1 MAGQNGGFGSEF
13 ADMAVDVTASAPAHR
28 GDLLPIRS
36 CCELHDEDAAVIFDF
51 GAAYPVGGM
60 RIFGENDS
68 QAETC
73 PLKVEYALDGKHWAV
88 AEWVPECA
96 DLESGMDRRHSVWT
110 VRGGSLHARYMKV
123 TCEAPF
129 AATVSEVQFLAA
141 SGFGV
146 EPCEEWTNLFHRSC
160 GWSGADGIYSIPL
173 HACERNGTANNARTL
188 FLFGDT
194 FIGEVDKTSDR
205 RISPV
210 IINNTAAVLDGGKPR
225 PEAVQ
230 FVWRRDDEGN
240 PASLFVPATPK
251 ASQIEGAYYWLQDGI
266 VVGNMFYCFPMIIG
280 PNPDGPEGFQ
290 FAVHGIARVSAPVD
304 EDGLRYDENIQA
316 DTDLYYEAAN
326 GRTTYFGAAF
336 MALTESAGT
345 ANPDG
350 HIYIYGLQNGA
361 SGPAMVVAR
370 VPEARFADF
379 AAWRF
384 WNGAEWTAE
393 KEQVVPIA
401 DEISCEFSVT
411 PMSDQWEGAAYA
423 VVFQEAG
430 AGLGNRLSMY
440 VGASPVGPFAD
451 PIRLYACAEPDEG
464 KGIYVYNAK
473 AHPHLSRPGELL
485 ASYNVNT
492 TSMDMHMQHAGIYRP
507 RFVNIRQIR

>member
-1 MAGQNGGFGSEF
+1 MCGDAG
-13 ADMAVDVTASAPAHR
+13 R
-28 GDLLPIRS
+28 KRPIRYS
-36 CCELHDEDAAVIFDF
+36 TWLVSPATGFFC
-51 GAAYPVGGM
+51 M
-60 RIFGENDS
+60 TENCKN
-68 QAETC
+68 TI
-73 PLKVEYALDGKHWAV
+73 PGLVLRW
-88 AEWVPECA
+88 
-96 DLESGMDRRHSVWT
+96 
-110 VRGGSLHARYMKV
+110 
-123 TCEAPF
+123 EAPGVEWLEQRITLF
-129 AATVSEVQFLAA
+129 AA
-141 SGFGV
+141 
-146 EPCEEWTNLFHRSC
+146 
-160 GWSGADGIYSIPL
+160 
-173 HACERNGTANNARTL
+173 
-188 FLFGDT
+188 
-194 FIGEVDKTSDR
+194 
-205 RISPV
+205 
-210 IINNTAAVLDGGKPR
+210 
-225 PEAVQ
+225 
-230 FVWRRDDEGN
+230 
-240 PASLFVPATPK
+240 
-251 ASQIEGAYYWLQDGI
+251 
-266 VVGNMFYCFPMIIG
+266 M
-280 PNPDGPEGFQ
+280 DGPEGFQ

-336 MALTESAGT
+336 MALTESAGA

-350 HIYIYGLQNGA
+350 HIYIYGLQSGE

-473 AHPHLSRPGELL
+473 AHPHLSRSGELL
-485 ASYNVNT
+485 ASYNMNT